1 MFIVSKEV
9 FKLSEGET
17 DFLLTCV
24 RGEGLLKIGQESAI
38 IAIKP
43 TQKEFQ
49 FVETNLS
56 KLAEMNKNN

>member
-1 MFIVSKEV
+1 MREASTKV

-17 DFLLTCV
+17 DFLLTCT
-24 RGEGLLKIGQESAI
+24 RGEGLIRIGQESAI
-38 IAIKP
+38 IAIRP

-56 KLAEMNKNN
+56 KLAEMKK